1 MIANSWVLTTARQNY
16 LKPFVRLIF
25 KQLSV
30 FLKICLRRRTNVH
43 FLVFHLTLADVV
55 TCFITLPME
64 TVWRITVGV
73 SECDQGDKID
83 TLIVRAENQHRGILN

>member
-16 LKPFVRLIF
+16 LKPFVRLIIQQF
-25 KQLSV
+25 SV
-30 FLKICLRRRTNVH
+30 FLKKVLRRRTNVH

-64 TVWRITVGV
+64 TAWRITVGV
-73 SECDQGDKID
+73 SVIRVF
-83 TLIVRAENQHRGILN
+83 IVINISNISKRNHSKNYY